1 MSITVRKQNSS
12 LRRLLGPILSLIL
25 IVGVGAGI
33 WYSASGA
40 LRARQVVSIR
50 GLIGSEKEEFFRD
63 ERVVAALRRLSLQV
77 EIEKAGSREIAAKL
91 NNGEYDFGFPA
102 GIPGAQKIQGENP
115 GSKAYDVF
123 FTPMAIATWKPIAEI
138 LVANGMAK
146 NEGAYYTL
154 DMAEYLKAV
163 ENDVRWSD
171 LENNEA
177 YNVNKR
183 VLITSTD
190 VRRSNSAA
198 MYLALSSYVLN
209 NNSIIQSNYS
219 PALLASLEKLFLE
232 QGFTEYSSEAPF
244 EDYLVMGM
252 GKAPMVM
259 IYEAQFV
266 TQTVRADG
274 SMSDE
279 MVLLYPEP
287 NLYTKHILVTFN
299 ANAEKLGEALKNDEE
314 LQKLEIEYG
323 FRNSN
328 LAYQQEFWQQHNI
341 QLPQN
346 LINMIEP
353 PSYEVLEGMIQQ
365 IETKYN

>member
-1 MSITVRKQNSS
+1 MSVTVRNPNSS
-12 LRRLLGPILSLIL
+12 LRRVLGPILSLIL
-25 IVGVGAGI
+25 LVGVGAGI
-33 WYSASGA
+33 WYSASDA
-40 LRARQVVSIR
+40 LRARQVVTIR
-50 GLIGSEKEEFFRD
+50 GLIGSEKEEFFKD
-63 ERVVAALRRLSLQV
+63 ERVVAALRRLGLQV

-102 GIPGAQKIQGENP
+102 GIPGAQKIQAERP

-123 FTPMAIATWKPIAEI
+123 FTPMAIASWKPIAEI
-138 LVANGMAK
+138 LVANGIAK

-154 DMAEYLKAV
+154 NMAEYLKLV

-171 LENNEA
+171 LKNNEA

-190 VRRSNSAA
+190 IRRSNSAA

-209 NNSIIQSNYS
+209 GNNIVQSNYN
-219 PALLASLEKLFLE
+219 PDLLADLEKLFLA

-252 GKAPMVM
+252 GKAPLVM
-259 IYEAQFV
+259 IYEAQFI
-266 TQTVRADG
+266 TQTTRAG
-274 SMSDE
+274 GNMSDQ
-279 MVLLYPEP
+279 MVLLYPDP

-299 ANAEKLGEALKNDEE
+299 ANAEKLGDALESDEE

-341 QLPQN
+341 ALPQN
-346 LINMIEP
+346 LLNVIEP
-353 PSYEVLEGMIQQ
+353 PSYEVIEGLIQQ
-365 IETKYN
+365 IEAKYN